1 MPTFYLLNTIIAK
14 RIKCNLVLLIIQIHS
29 FFSMRKY
36 LLPIIL
42 LAIIS
47 VFSLFSA
54 SAQKVTGPK
63 INEEWTRPYAPFRI
77 AGNLY
82 YVGTYDLAC
91 YLITTPQGNILINTG
106 LAASTSQIKKNI
118 ETLGFNFNDI
128 KILLITHA
136 HFDHVGAMAEI
147 KKMTGAQL
155 MVDAAD
161 APVLADGGL
170 SDYELGKYGRTFAP
184 VKADRL
190 MHDHDTVSLGNMH
203 LVMLHHP
210 GHTKGACSYLFD
222 VKDGKRSYRV
232 LIANMPS
239 IIIDRK
245 FSEVTSYPTIAN
257 DYAYTLS
264 HMKKLSFDIWLAS
277 HASQFNLHVKHHPGD
292 AYNPSAFIDRA
303 GYDAELN
310 ELQKD
315 YDKKMEDN

>member
-1 MPTFYLLNTIIAK
+1 
-14 RIKCNLVLLIIQIHS
+14 
-29 FFSMRKY
+29 MRKY
-36 LLPIIL
+36 LLSIIL
-42 LAIIS
+42 PLIIS
-47 VFSLFSA
+47 VFTFISA
-54 SAQKVTGPK
+54 SAQMVIEPRADD
-63 INEEWTRPYAPFRI
+63 EWTREYQPFRI

-82 YVGTYDLAC
+82 YVGTYDLAS
-91 YLITTPQGNILINTG
+91 YLITTSKGNILINTG
-106 LAASTSQIKKNI
+106 LASSAPQIKKNI
-118 ETLGFNFNDI
+118 EKLGFNFSDI

-136 HFDHVGAMAEI
+136 HYDHVGAMAEI

-190 MHDHDTVSLGNMH
+190 LHDHDTITLGNMH

-210 GHTKGACSYLFD
+210 GHTKGACSYLFNVND
-222 VKDGKRSYRV
+222 NKRSYRI

-245 FSEVTSYPTIAN
+245 FSEVMSYPGIAN

-264 HMKKLSFDIWLAS
+264 HMKALSFDIWLAS
-277 HASQFNLHVKHHPGD
+277 HASQFNLHSKHHPGD
-292 AYNPSAFIDRA
+292 GYHPEVFMDRA
-303 GYDAELN
+303 GYNAELA
-310 ELQKD
+310 ELRKD
-315 YDKKMEDN
+315 YDKKMKED

>member
-1 MPTFYLLNTIIAK
+1 
-14 RIKCNLVLLIIQIHS
+14 
-29 FFSMRKY
+29 MRKY
-36 LLPIIL
+36 LLSIIL
-42 LAIIS
+42 PLIIS
-47 VFSLFSA
+47 VFTFISA
-54 SAQKVTGPK
+54 SAQKVIEPRADD
-63 INEEWTRPYAPFRI
+63 EWTREYQPFRI

-82 YVGTYDLAC
+82 YVGTYDLAS
-91 YLITTPQGNILINTG
+91 YLITTSKGNILINTG
-106 LAASTSQIKKNI
+106 LASSAPQIKKNI
-118 ETLGFNFNDI
+118 EKLGFNFSDI

-136 HFDHVGAMAEI
+136 HYDHVGAMAEI

-190 MHDHDTVSLGNMH
+190 LHDHDTVTLGNMH

-210 GHTKGACSYLFD
+210 GHTKGACSYLFNVND
-222 VKDGKRSYRV
+222 NKRSYRI

-245 FSEVTSYPTIAN
+245 FSEVKSYPGIAN

-264 HMKKLSFDIWLAS
+264 HMKAFSFDIWLAS
-277 HASQFNLHVKHHPGD
+277 HASQFNLHSKHHPGD
-292 AYNPSAFIDRA
+292 GYNPQAFMDRA
-303 GYDAELN
+303 GYDAELA
-310 ELQKD
+310 ELRKD
-315 YDKKMEDN
+315 YDKKMKED

>member
-1 MPTFYLLNTIIAK
+1 
-14 RIKCNLVLLIIQIHS
+14 
-29 FFSMRKY
+29 MRKY
-36 LLPIIL
+36 LIKVILPAVLSIVI
-42 LAIIS
+42 AFP
-47 VFSLFSA
+47 V
-54 SAQKVTGPK
+54 SAQKVTEPK
-63 INEEWTRPYAPFRI
+63 TNEEWTRPFEPFRI

-82 YVGTYDLAC
+82 YIGTHDLGC
-91 YLITTPQGNILINTG
+91 YLITTNAGSILVNTG
-106 LAASTSQIKKNI
+106 LASSASQIKKNI
-118 ETLGFNFNDI
+118 EKLGFKFSDI

-136 HFDHVGAMAEI
+136 HFDHVGALAEI
-147 KKMTGAQL
+147 KKQTGAKL

-190 MHDHDTVSLGNMH
+190 LHDQDMVSLGNMH

-222 VKDGKRSYRV
+222 VKDDKRNYRV

-245 FSEVTSYPTIAN
+245 FSEVTDYPNIAN

-264 HMKKLSFDIWLAS
+264 KLKKLRFDIWLAS
-277 HASQFNLHVKHHPGD
+277 HASQFNLHSKHRPRD
-292 AYNPSAFIDRA
+292 AYNPSAFIDRK
-303 GYDAELN
+303 GYDAELAQ
-310 ELQKD
+310 LQKV
-315 YDKKMEDN
+315 YDEKLKQE

>member
-1 MPTFYLLNTIIAK
+1 
-14 RIKCNLVLLIIQIHS
+14 
-29 FFSMRKY
+29 MRKY
-36 LLPIIL
+36 LLSIIL
-42 LAIIS
+42 PLIIS
-47 VFSLFSA
+47 VFTVVSL
-54 SAQKVTGPK
+54 SAQKIIEPRAD
-63 INEEWTRPYAPFRI
+63 EEWTREYQPFRI

-82 YVGTYDLAC
+82 YVGTYDLAS
-91 YLITTPQGNILINTG
+91 YLITTSKGNILINTG
-106 LAASTSQIKKNI
+106 LASSAPLIKKNV
-118 ETLGFNFNDI
+118 EKLGFNFSDI

-136 HFDHVGAMAEI
+136 HYDHVGAMAEI

-190 MHDHDTVSLGNMH
+190 LHDHDTVTLGNMH

-222 VKDGKRSYRV
+222 VKDDKRTYRV

-239 IIIDRK
+239 IIIDKK
-245 FSEVTSYPTIAN
+245 FSEVKSYPGIAD

-264 HMKKLSFDIWLAS
+264 HMKALSFDIWLAS

-292 AYNPSAFIDRA
+292 AYNPSAFVDLA
-303 GYDAELN
+303 GYEDELKQ
-310 ELQKD
+310 LRKD
-315 YDKKMEDN
+315 YDKKMENN

>member
-1 MPTFYLLNTIIAK
+1 
-14 RIKCNLVLLIIQIHS
+14 
-29 FFSMRKY
+29 MRKY
-36 LLPIIL
+36 LFKVILFAAFFAGFNFTII
-42 LAIIS
+42 
-47 VFSLFSA
+47 
-54 SAQKVTGPK
+54 AQKVSEPTPR
-63 INEEWTRPYAPFRI
+63 EEWSRPYEPFRI

-82 YVGTYDLAC
+82 YVGTYDLGC
-91 YLITTPQGNILINTG
+91 YLITTTQGNILINTG
-106 LAASTSQIKKNI
+106 LAASAKQIKHNVEK
-118 ETLGFNFNDI
+118 LGFKFSDI

-136 HFDHVGAMAEI
+136 HYDHVGALAEI

-190 MHDHDTVSLGNMH
+190 LHNNDTVSLGDMH
-203 LVMLHHP
+203 LIMLHHP

-222 VKDGKRSYRV
+222 VKDDKRTYRV

-239 IIIDRK
+239 IIIDKK
-245 FSEVTSYPTIAN
+245 FSEVKNYPNIAN

-264 HMKKLSFDIWLAS
+264 HMRKLSFDIWVAS
-277 HASQFNLHVKHHPGD
+277 HASQFDLHIKHHPGD
-292 AYNPSAFIDRA
+292 AYNPDAFVDRK

-310 ELQKD
+310 ELQSE
-315 YDKKMEDN
+315 YDKKMENN